1 MKKKV
6 LFLIFF
12 IFIVASCGKKADP
25 QFKES
30 KFILLSKKITV

>member
-6 LFLIFF
+6 LFLLFF